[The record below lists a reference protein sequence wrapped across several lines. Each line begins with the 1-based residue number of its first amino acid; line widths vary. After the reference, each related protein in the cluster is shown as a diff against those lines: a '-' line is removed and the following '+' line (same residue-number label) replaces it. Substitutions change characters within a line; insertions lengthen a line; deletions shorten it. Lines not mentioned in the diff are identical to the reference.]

1 MHLRNTHAIVLCCD
15 LDGTVQEIVSNPGK
29 LLPVV
34 KPGESFVRM
43 ISPGSIAKALH
54 LLQALRNGEV
64 GVYWELNVAL
74 EDGVRELRFSGFRN
88 GDTLFIGG
96 ALDDT
101 DANTMYND
109 LLRIASEQAT
119 ALRLATKRQY
129 DLALEKFQHDDRY
142 SELSSLNNELIN
154 LQRDLQRK
162 NHELQRL
169 NAFRNELLG
178 MVAHDLR
185 TPLSVISLYSQYLL
199 EETETE
205 ISHEQAE
212 LVREIVNASDFMYQ
226 LVSNLLD
233 LTTIEAGRLQL
244 DCQTVDLATIV
255 THTVRLNNML
265 AQRKLIRITA
275 DIAADLPRVYVD
287 PVKIEQVLNNL
298 IANAVKFSPAESV
311 VTVSL
316 RHTSDTMLTVT
327 VRDQGPGIPDDYQA
341 KLFQPFGRLSPRA
354 PDGEKN
360 SGLGLAISRR
370 IVEGHGGR
378 IWLETGPGAAFSFTL
393 PIATDDVASPPP
405 PVHQSLAVSFP
416 ASYAQGV

>member
-226 LVSNLLD
+226 LVSNL
-233 LTTIEAGRLQL
+233 
-244 DCQTVDLATIV
+244 
-255 THTVRLNNML
+255 
-265 AQRKLIRITA
+265 
-275 DIAADLPRVYVD
+275 PRQ
-287 PVKIEQVLNNL
+287 I
-298 IANAVKFSPAESV
+298 
-311 VTVSL
+311 
-316 RHTSDTMLTVT
+316 
-327 VRDQGPGIPDDYQA
+327 
-341 KLFQPFGRLSPRA
+341 
-354 PDGEKN
+354 
-360 SGLGLAISRR
+360 
-370 IVEGHGGR
+370 
-378 IWLETGPGAAFSFTL
+378 
-393 PIATDDVASPPP
+393 
-405 PVHQSLAVSFP
+405 
-416 ASYAQGV
+416 